1 MPATI
6 TPERQRTEHRTPE
19 QHPRAEADYGADD
32 FLSSEALEEPDL
44 YNAAPSEGFIGAAG
58 YYERFLG
65 LPPAVVVAVLWLAGM
80 ALLSSCVVLLY
91 GLGTSPGRGGA
102 GA

>member
-6 TPERQRTEHRTPE
+6 SPERQRTEHRTPE

-32 FLSSEALEEPDL
+32 FLSSEALEKPYL

-58 YYERFLG
+58 YYERFLE

-80 ALLSSCVVLLY
+80 ALLSSSVLLLY
-91 GLGTSPGRGGA
+91 VLGTSLARVVA

>member
-6 TPERQRTEHRTPE
+6 SPERQRTEHRTPE

-32 FLSSEALEEPDL
+32 FLSSEALEEPYL

-80 ALLSSCVVLLY
+80 ALLSSCVLLLWV
-91 GLGTSPGRGGA
+91 LGTSLARVVA

>member
-6 TPERQRTEHRTPE
+6 SPERQRTEHRTPE
-19 QHPRAEADYGADD
+19 QHPRAEADYSADD
-32 FLSSEALEEPDL
+32 LLSSEALEEPYL

-65 LPPAVVVAVLWLAGM
+65 LPPAVGGWRLGRWLEVDGSAGI
-80 ALLSSCVVLLY
+80 LLFSHSNRLV
-91 GLGTSPGRGGA
+91 R
-102 GA
+102 